1 MNKFEKT
8 IAGIVLTV
16 VLTGLFAILI
26 HIFVGKPNAREI
38 NSLNTEIESLA
49 DKVEEAKK
57 APALIVS
64 YQNKINAL
72 IGGSEENS
80 NLLNK
85 KIDVPTVL
93 NMIEN
98 SAATSGLGI
107 GEISFNG
114 NASFVKGGLIE
125 KEDGTTTEIVNT
137 ENFYLLEIKLKIQSG
152 YAQLWNFLKSC
163 EGAGYYITTDH
174 ISVSASKNSGTMLD
188 GEIQVNIYSI
198 VNDEMTEKA
207 GKANE
212 AVV

>member
-1 MNKFEKT
+1 MNKLEKT

-152 YAQLWNFLKSC
+152 YAQLWNFFKSC

-174 ISVSASKNSGTMLD
+174 ISVSATKNSGTMLD